1 MKAFAITGLG
11 ETSFVD
17 VAEPVVGPGEVLLE
31 VKYIGYC
38 GSDLNTY
45 RGLNPLVRLP
55 RVPGHEI
62 SAVVAEKGAGVP
74 EAWRGHFPYSLSVL
88 RCPPSPSLLNR
99 GQLRR
104 SYCLLPIQRAQRSY
118 SRKTGLLAYP

>member
-55 RVPGHEI
+55 REI
-62 SAVVAEKGAGVP
+62 ESHHILPVHGV
-74 EAWRGHFPYSLSVL
+74 
-88 RCPPSPSLLNR
+88 
-99 GQLRR
+99 GQ
-104 SYCLLPIQRAQRSY
+104 
-118 SRKTGLLAYP
+118 